1 MANRYENIKQIT
13 TMDGITYKSNTIY
26 PEVPLSENDFY
37 VITSAGDRYDTLA
50 QQFYND
56 YSLWWIIAAANN
68 SQQASL
74 NVEPGVQIRIPAN
87 PSQIV
92 SQFNQVNKTR

>member
-1 MANRYENIKQIT
+1 MNRYENIKQLT
-13 TMDGITYKSNTIY
+13 TTDGITYKTNTIY
-26 PEVPLSENDFY
+26 PEVPPSENDFY
-37 VITSAGDRYDTLA
+37 VITSTGDRYDTLA
-50 QQFYND
+50 QQFYSD

-87 PSQIV
+87 PSQILA
-92 SQFNQVNKTR
+92 QFNQVNKTR

>member
-13 TMDGITYKSNTIY
+13 TMDGITYRSNTIY
-26 PEVPLSENDFY
+26 PEAPLSENDFY

>member
-13 TMDGITYKSNTIY
+13 TTDGITYKSNTIY

>member
-1 MANRYENIKQIT
+1 MNRYENIKQLT
-13 TMDGITYKSNTIY
+13 TTDGITYKTNTIY
-26 PEVPLSENDFY
+26 PEVPPSENDFY

-50 QQFYND
+50 QQFYSD

-87 PSQIV
+87 PSQILV
-92 SQFNQVNKTR
+92 QFNQVNKTR

>member
-1 MANRYENIKQIT
+1 MNRYENIKQIT
-13 TMDGITYKSNTIY
+13 TVGGIAYRTSTVY

-50 QQFYND
+50 QQFYSD

-68 SQQASL
+68 SQQAAL
-74 NVEPGVQIRIPAN
+74 TMEPGVQIRIPAN

-92 SQFNQVNKTR
+92 SQFNQVNKNR

>member
-13 TMDGITYKSNTIY
+13 TTDGITYKSNTIY

-50 QQFYND
+50 QQFYNE
-56 YSLWWIIAAANN
+56 YSLWWVIAAANN

-87 PSQIV
+87 QSQII

>member
-1 MANRYENIKQIT
+1 MNRYENIKQLT
-13 TMDGITYKSNTIY
+13 TTGGITYKTNTIY
-26 PEVPLSENDFY
+26 PEVPPSENDFY

-50 QQFYND
+50 QQFYSD

-87 PSQIV
+87 PSQILA
-92 SQFNQVNKTR
+92 QFNQVNKTR

>member
-1 MANRYENIKQIT
+1 MANRYENIKQLT
-13 TMDGITYKSNTIY
+13 TTDGITYKTNTIY
-26 PEVPLSENDFY
+26 PEVPPSENDFY
-37 VITSAGDRYDTLA
+37 VITSTGDRYDTLA
-50 QQFYND
+50 QQFYSD

-87 PSQIV
+87 PSQILV
-92 SQFNQVNKTR
+92 QFNQVNKTR

>member
-13 TMDGITYKSNTIY
+13 TMDGITYRSNTIY

>member
-1 MANRYENIKQIT
+1 MANRYENTKQFT
-13 TMDGITYKSNTIY
+13 TIDGITYRANTVY

-74 NVEPGVQIRIPAN
+74 NVEPGVQIRIPTN

>member
-1 MANRYENIKQIT
+1 MNRYENIKQVT
-13 TMDGITYKSNTIY
+13 TMDGITYRTNTIY

-37 VITSAGDRYDTLA
+37 VITTAGDRYDTLA

-68 SQQASL
+68 SQQAAL

-87 PSQIV
+87 SSQIV
-92 SQFNQVNKTR
+92 AQFNQVNKTR

>member
-87 PSQIV
+87 QSQIV

>member
-13 TMDGITYKSNTIY
+13 TTDGITYKSNTIY

-56 YSLWWIIAAANN
+56 YSLWWVIAAANN

-87 PSQIV
+87 QSQII